1 MSTSMLLKSDVITVL
16 LWGDRWWLPLHK
28 LPVPFAEIGQA
39 ADMLAAAWPAKVRRL
54 RLIYQPDDFV
64 SAAVACPNGVRAALA
79 LALADKHPE
88 LAHPGHAWGFETI
101 RAVGEGFCTLL
112 HYETRPQLFALAQRL
127 EERGFT
133 VESAWSLPTWL
144 ATLAPE
150 PISGGA
156 VSVAALHADRFAFYQ
171 RGADGAPDGIQAV
184 GLSVSSVA
192 ERLRGALAINA
203 PEYLLHLTTDD
214 ALLAQ
219 LEEQIPAAQNRQD
232 GVFHLWDALAKPFP
246 LALQH
251 PAQLLPLIPRFAPRR
266 IAALAG
272 FLFFGLT
279 VWTAGLWAYE
289 RHQWEKGRETQAK
302 EEAELSRQIAERE
315 SIKAKVAAAQVEID
329 ALTPRS
335 HDYAGILA
343 ELGRSRPDGL
353 VYSRIQCEGT
363 KLNIDGW
370 ARAGVDAQQLA
381 ARPLVVGASWTKPEV
396 RPNGHFRIAGE
407 LRSP

>member
-1 MSTSMLLKSDVITVL
+1 MSTSMLLKSEVITVL

-112 HYETRPQLFALAQRL
+112 HYETRPRLFALAQRL

-171 RGADGAPDGIQAV
+171 RGADGAPDAIQAV
-184 GLSVSSVA
+184 GLPLPSVA
-192 ERLRGALAINA
+192 DRLRGALAVNS

-214 ALLAQ
+214 ALLAS
-219 LEEQIPAAQNRQD
+219 LEEHLPPAANRQD

-246 LALQH
+246 LQLQH
-251 PAQLLPLIPRFAPRR
+251 PAQLLPMVPRFAPRR
-266 IAALAG
+266 MASAVSFLLAGLTLWTGASWAKEHTEWRRTREAQQREEAGLRDQIAAA
-272 FLFFGLT
+272 
-279 VWTAGLWAYE
+279 
-289 RHQWEKGRETQAK
+289 EKVQSQIVVL
-302 EEAELSRQIAERE
+302 EAEIKFLAPE
-315 SIKAKVAAAQVEID
+315 SN
-329 ALTPRS
+329 
-335 HDYAGILA
+335 DYAGLLE
-343 ELGRSRPDGL
+343 ELGRSRPEGVVFSEIKL
-353 VYSRIQCEGT
+353 EGT
-363 KLNIDGW
+363 RVALSGW
-370 ARAGVDAQQLA
+370 LRAGAHLDPAALPSSVAWLA
-381 ARPLVVGASWTKPEV
+381 PTSEPGGRFS
-396 RPNGHFRIAGE
+396 IAGTRK
-407 LRSP
+407 LP